1 MHKKN
6 LFLFLFFWVAQSG
19 MAEIQSQPDKQKDVT
34 QLDMADLL
42 NVKVT
47 SVSKKAQALSDAPSA
62 IFVISSEDIK
72 RSGVT
77 NVPEALRMV
86 PGIDVARINS
96 NKWAITSRGFNGSSA
111 NKLLVLIDGRS
122 VYTPAF
128 SGVYWDA
135 QDVMIED
142 IDRIEVIRGPGAT
155 LWGANAVNGVI
166 NIITKDAEKTQGGL
180 LTAGGGSYETGFGS
194 LRYGKKLGDDTY
206 GRIYAKG
213 FQRDNFKT
221 SGKNTNA
228 GDDWSKQQGGF
239 RIDSRLT
246 EQDELTLQGDLYH
259 TDINQTLMTPNFI
272 PPTFNQTISDQAY
285 NEGWNITSRLRHK
298 YSTTAEYILQFYYDH
313 TRRNEFFSQQ
323 SLDTFD
329 IDFQNSFE
337 LTDSQDFIWG
347 LGYRTN
353 MDQFNTTQL
362 TALTPSRRNTQL
374 FSAFL
379 QDEFT
384 LVEDALWLTIGSKF
398 EHNDYT
404 GFEGQPTAR
413 LMWAPS
419 PKQRVWAAFSRSVRT
434 PARAEQD
441 VDLLR
446 AILPSPPLAQFG
458 GASLP
463 MEISINGNKA
473 FQSEVE
479 LTYELGYR
487 FTFSPKASFDFA
499 AFYNDYDK
507 LRDTASLSDV
517 PTFVSPGTD
526 GILQPHLHLPLVFQN
541 TGKGRTYGFS
551 TSTIWQMSDWWRW
564 DLNYSFLKTEFAGTL
579 QVATQPVSPQN
590 KVSLRALINP
600 ADNIN
605 FDLWLRYNSDA
616 IVTVP
621 TVVGGANTTTIKG
634 YVTLDARLA
643 WKPMSNLELSLVG
656 QNLLADRHLEYVDEV
671 FVVPSEIPRSVYGKI
686 AFDF

>member
-1 MHKKN
+1 MQTYKF
-6 LFLFLFFWVAQSG
+6 FLFLLFWVAQSVL
-19 MAEIQSQPDKQKDVT
+19 AEIDLEQGKHQDMT

-42 NVKVT
+42 NVQVT

-62 IFVISSEDIK
+62 IFVISNEDIK

-77 NVPEALRMV
+77 SIPEALRMA

-96 NKWAITSRGFNGSSA
+96 NKWAITSRGFNGSYA

-142 IDRIEVIRGPGAT
+142 VDRIEVISGPGAT

-166 NIITKDAEKTQGGL
+166 NVITKQAEQTQGGL
-180 LTAGGGSYETGFGS
+180 LTAGGGTYETGFGG
-194 LRYGKKLGDDTY
+194 LRYGKKLGNDTY
-206 GRIYAKG
+206 ARAYAKG
-213 FQRDNFKT
+213 FQRNNFKT
-221 SGKNTNA
+221 SADNTNA
-228 GDDWSKQQGGF
+228 GDEWSRQQGGF
-239 RIDSRLT
+239 RVDSRLS
-246 EQDELTLQGDLYH
+246 ERDEITLQGDLYH
-259 TDINQTLMTPNFI
+259 TDIDQTLIAPGFI
-272 PPTFNQTISDQAY
+272 SPAFQQTVNDQAY

-298 YSTTAEYILQFYYDH
+298 FSTTAEYSLQFYYDH
-313 TRRNEFFSQQ
+313 TRRNEFFSEQ
-323 SLDTFD
+323 SLDTLD

-337 LTDSQDFIWG
+337 LTESQNFIWG
-347 LGYRTN
+347 LGYRAN
-353 MDQFNTTQL
+353 LDKFSTTPI
-362 TALTPSRRNTQL
+362 TALIPSSRNTQL

-384 LVEDALWLTIGSKF
+384 LIDDALWLTIGSKF
-398 EHNDYT
+398 EHNNYT
-404 GFEGQPTAR
+404 GFEGQPSAR

-434 PARAEQD
+434 PSRAEHD

-446 AILPSPPLAQFG
+446 AILPSPPLSQLG
-458 GASLP
+458 GASVP
-463 MEISINGNKA
+463 IEISILGNKQ

-479 LTYELGYR
+479 LSYELGYR
-487 FTFSPKASFDFA
+487 FTLSQKASLDLA

-507 LRDTASLSDV
+507 LRDTV
-517 PTFVSPGTD
+517 PVGDPIFVFPGID
-526 GILQPHLHLPLVFQN
+526 QVNLFHLHQPVLFVN
-541 TGKGRTYGFS
+541 SGKGKTYGFS
-551 TSTIWQMSDWWRW
+551 ASSVWQMADWWRW
-564 DLNYSFLKTEFAGTL
+564 DLNYSFMKTEFGGTL
-579 QVATQPVSPQN
+579 QANRQAESPQN
-590 KVSLRALINP
+590 KISLRALINP

-605 FDLWLRYNSDA
+605 FDLWLRYNSAANA
-616 IVTVP
+616 ITSAVQVSSQSIR
-621 TVVGGANTTTIKG
+621 IKG

-643 WKPMSNLELSLVG
+643 WKPLPNIELSLVG
-656 QNLLADRHLEYVDEV
+656 QNLLADHHLEYVDEA
-671 FVVPSEIPRSVYGKI
+671 FAVPSEIPRSIYGKV